1 MTKYRVM
8 VKTSEGLDILGD
20 AETHGPSQAM
30 KILAEQKLDAETLA
44 EGVTLV
50 AVPVSNWSELPVQ
63 IRQRTPVL
71 VIGGDPPPMVAVEE
85 AAPAPVNP
93 EEETTE
99 EEAPTDA
106 S

>member
-8 VKTSEGLDILGD
+8 LRSSNGLDILGD
-20 AETHGPSQAM
+20 VEAHGPQQAM
-30 KILAEQKLDAETLA
+30 KLIAERDLSPELLE

-50 AVPVSNWSELPVQ
+50 AVPVSNWSELPVK

-71 VIGGDPPPMVAVEE
+71 VIGGDPAPPVTAE

-93 EEETTE
+93 EEETQE